1 MSQPYLSR
9 NDIEQIARRVSDQY
23 KSAAV
28 PQKHLCYVVDPMELA
43 DVLGLQVD
51 FQYLTRDGSVLGLTT
66 PEEALIPVLDMDSNP
81 VLYHLDGQ
89 TVLIEQRLNNLPRFL
104 GRRNFTIAHEIAHQ
118 ILYRLYPGAYGI
130 QRRTLC
136 DYRRS
141 SKPRRQI
148 TNWTEWQ
155 ADTLGAAILLPEDA
169 VQEGM
174 FIFGL
179 GEHMTVLSKKTR
191 QTNLNR
197 FAAWQISSAYPER
210 QKVKQVQHF
219 CQRRPQ
225 PGISNQ
231 GIFRAGR

>member
-28 PQKHLCYVVDPMELA
+28 PQKHLCYTVDPMELA

-118 ILYRLYPGAYGI
+118 ILYRLYPDAYGI
-130 QRRTLC
+130 QCRALC

-141 SKPRRQI
+141 SKPRKQI

-179 GEHMTVLSKKTR
+179 GDHMTVLSKKYSPNKYESFCRMADFLGVSRTTLSYR
-191 QTNLNR
+191 MEQLGLLDRNLL
-197 FAAWQISSAYPER
+197 
-210 QKVKQVQHF
+210 
-219 CQRRPQ
+219 C
-225 PGISNQ
+225 
-231 GIFRAGR
+231 AG